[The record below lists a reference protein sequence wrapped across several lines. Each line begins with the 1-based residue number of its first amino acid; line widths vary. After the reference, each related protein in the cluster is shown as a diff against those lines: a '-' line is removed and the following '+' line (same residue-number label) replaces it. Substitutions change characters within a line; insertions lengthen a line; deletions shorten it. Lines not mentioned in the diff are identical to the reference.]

1 MAVLDDVGE
10 GRFERSSTNQ
20 EPIDILL
27 LDQVL
32 GVLLSYRTTVDN
44 TDFVGWLAR
53 SLQVFPEP
61 AVHLLSL
68 LWSGS
73 QTSSD
78 GPDWFI
84 GQDELIPPNAVN
96 LSLLN
101 KFLERVKLPLDD
113 VLGLVSLPL
122 FDGLAE
128 TEDDVEFA
136 LEGNGNFIS
145 DKLIVLAEQVPSL
158 GVAENGPIDSG
169 VLEVDWTMWHHP
181 YLISPV

>member
-1 MAVLDDVGE
+1 
-10 GRFERSSTNQ
+10 
-20 EPIDILL
+20 
-27 LDQVL
+27 
-32 GVLLSYRTTVDN
+32 
-44 TDFVGWLAR
+44 
-53 SLQVFPEP
+53 
-61 AVHLLSL
+61 VHLLSL

-169 VLEVDWTMWHHP
+169 VLEVDWTM
-181 YLISPV
+181 